1 VYKTYPH
8 TLEEPRNK
16 IHRKI
21 SSISGKELQRV
32 NTNMFCRYTEGTQS
46 GGQYYQ
52 HLLQHW
58 WVFIKVS
65 KGYFHCNNLP
75 SIFTWPT
82 LRSPTD
88 VPKQKRQ
95 TELRCPF
102 AWQPLLGQAA
112 NGPSFSVYN
121 TAATYYDAN
130 ALALCFDC
138 RGDITILYV
147 RMTSLLDQD
156 SPMDRNH
163 WLAIMNSV
171 TNHRV
176 R

>member
-1 VYKTYPH
+1 VYKTNPH

-32 NTNMFCRYTEGTQS
+32 NRYIEGTQS
-46 GGQYYQ
+46 EGQYYQ
-52 HLLQHW
+52 HLVKHW
-58 WVFIKVS
+58 WVFIK
-65 KGYFHCNNLP
+65 CNNLP

-82 LRSPTD
+82 LRSPTV

-102 AWQPLLGQAA
+102 AWQPLLGQAAA

-147 RMTSLLDQD
+147 RMTSLLDQN

-163 WLAIMNSV
+163 WRVIMNSV
-171 TNHRV
+171 TNQRV